1 MFNAGDHVPVIGV
14 VFVELVGKALKLPP
28 EHIALTA
35 VKVGVT
41 FGVTVIVTLFPFA
54 VEEV

>member
-1 MFNAGDHVPVIGV
+1 MSNAGDHVPVIGV